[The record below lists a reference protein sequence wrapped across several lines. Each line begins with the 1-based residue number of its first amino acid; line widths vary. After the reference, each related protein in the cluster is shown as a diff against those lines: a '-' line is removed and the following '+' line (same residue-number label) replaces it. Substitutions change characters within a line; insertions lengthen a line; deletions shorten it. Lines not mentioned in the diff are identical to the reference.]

1 MLRYADVLLIYA
13 EAANQAEGRPSKAA
27 YDAIN
32 EVRERAGL
40 GKLSDLTTS
49 QFDKA
54 VLDERNWELAFEC
67 NRWFDL
73 CRRHILKES
82 AQVYYP
88 DAVIDDHN
96 YLLPKP
102 SDQMTIMTG
111 IVQNPGYN

>member
-1 MLRYADVLLIYA
+1 M
-13 EAANQAEGRPSKAA
+13 AA
-27 YDAIN
+27 Y
-32 EVRERAGL
+32 RAGI
-40 GKLSDLTTS
+40 KTVIIPKENQPDLSE
-49 QFDKA
+49 FDKA

-73 CRRHILKES
+73 CRRHILKETLE
-82 AQVYYP
+82 AYYP
-88 DAVIDDHN
+88 EAKIDDHN